1 MPSTWDEEEKRNDR
15 EQSEYFPDLKRS
27 AKTESQTLPQ
37 PTHDMAY
44 PPAWQRWGLP
54 AGLTLGI
61 LIGLAVGYVIMFVHV
76 LG

>member
-1 MPSTWDEEEKRNDR
+1 MPSTWDDEERRTDR
-15 EQSEYFPDLKRS
+15 EQNEYYPDSRRS
-27 AKTESQTLPQ
+27 PKTGSQSVPQ

-61 LIGLAVGYVIMFVHV
+61 LIGLIVGYAIMFRYV